1 MQRQA
6 LKALK
11 PKAISLAIL
20 TLATGFSMPAWAIDL
35 QPGDATAPPPGLR
48 SVQLSYLNAERVGAS
63 NAKMDQT
70 QVQFRYTQA
79 FELNN
84 KPALFYLHTGTGTNE
99 PVGPLARIAPADNGM
114 IDTTLVLAYWPYVDR
129 TSKTFVGVAGYLISP
144 TGSYSSDRA
153 INMGENRY
161 RWAGQ
166 IAYQTRIAPDL
177 DWMSAFDTL
186 WFGKNDASK
195 SFGNGVGTLEQKA
208 LYSAQTGLLYRLNS
222 QYAIAASYFYS
233 EGGETVFK
241 GAAQNNSIKSHRY
254 QLSGIGDY
262 SFGRLTLQYGQDID
276 NNAALEDKRRV
287 FLRYTKFF

>member
-1 MQRQA
+1 MQQSA
-6 LKALK
+6 LI
-11 PKAISLAIL
+11 PKAISLL
-20 TLATGFSMPAWAIDL
+20 TFAMAAGFSMSAWAIDL

-48 SVQLSYLNAERVGAS
+48 SVQLSYLNAERVGAN
-63 NAKMDQT
+63 NAKLDQT

-79 FELNN
+79 FEVN
-84 KPALFYLHTGTGTNE
+84 KQPALFYLHTGTGKTE
-99 PVGPLARIAPADNGM
+99 PAGALAPFKSDNGM

-129 TSKTFVGVAGYLISP
+129 ASKTFVAVAAYLISP

-186 WFGKNDASK
+186 WFGKNDASR
-195 SFGNGVGTLEQKA
+195 SLDPREGLGALQQKA
-208 LYSAQTGLLYRLNS
+208 LYSAQTGLLYHLNQRYS
-222 QYAIAASYFYS
+222 FSAAYFYT

-241 GAAQNNSIKSHRY
+241 GVAQNNSIKSHRY
-254 QLSGIGDY
+254 QLSAIRNTSIGR
-262 SFGRLTLQYGQDID
+262 FTLQYGQDID
-276 NNAALEDKRRV
+276 NNAALEDKQRI

>member
-1 MQRQA
+1 MQRQP
-6 LKALK
+6 LK
-11 PKAISLAIL
+11 PKVISLATFVMAI
-20 TLATGFSMPAWAIDL
+20 GFSMSALAIDL

-48 SVQLSYLNAERVGAS
+48 SVQFSYLNAERVGAS
-63 NAKMDQT
+63 NARVDQT

-79 FELNN
+79 FEVNQQ
-84 KPALFYLHTGTGTNE
+84 PALFYLHTGTGRND
-99 PVGPLARIAPADNGM
+99 PSGAYASLPADNGM
-114 IDTTLVLAYWPYVDR
+114 IDTTLVFAYWPYVDR
-129 TSKTFVGVAGYLISP
+129 ASKTYVGVAGYLITP
-144 TGSYSSDRA
+144 TGSYSSSRD

-166 IAYQTRIAPDL
+166 IAYQTRISPDL

-186 WFGKNDASK
+186 WFGKNDASRLL
-195 SFGNGVGTLEQKA
+195 NTVGTLEQKA
-208 LYSAQTGLLYRLNS
+208 LYSAQTGLLYHLNQRYS
-222 QYAIAASYFYS
+222 FAAAYFYS

-254 QLSGIGDY
+254 QLSAIGQY

-276 NNAALEDKRRV
+276 NNAALEDKHRI

>member
-1 MQRQA
+1 MQRQVLR
-6 LKALK
+6 LKVS
-11 PKAISLAIL
+11 SLAIL
-20 TLATGFSMPAWAIDL
+20 IMATGFSLPASAIDL

-48 SVQLSYLNAERVGAS
+48 SVQLSYLNAERVGAN
-63 NAKMDQT
+63 NARIDQT

-79 FELNN
+79 FEVN
-84 KPALFYLHTGTGTNE
+84 KQPALFYLHTGSGKNQ
-99 PVGPLARIAPADNGM
+99 PAGALASYAADNGM
-114 IDTTLVLAYWPYVDR
+114 IDTTLVFAYWPYVDR
-129 TSKTFVGVAGYLISP
+129 ASKTYVGVAGYLITP

-186 WFGKNDASK
+186 WFGKNDASR
-195 SFGNGVGTLEQKA
+195 SLANQLGTLEQKA
-208 LYSAQTGLLYRLNS
+208 LYSAQTGLLYHLNERYS
-222 QYAIAASYFYS
+222 LAASYFYS
-233 EGGETVFK
+233 EGGETVFR
-241 GAAQNNSIKSHRY
+241 GAAQNNSTKSHRY
-254 QLSGIGDY
+254 QLSAIGQY

-276 NNAALEDKRRV
+276 NNATLEDKHRL

>member
-1 MQRQA
+1 MQRS
-6 LKALK
+6 ALK
-11 PKAISLAIL
+11 PKVTA
-20 TLATGFSMPAWAIDL
+20 LATLLMAAGFSMPAWAIDL

-48 SVQLSYLNAERVGAS
+48 GVQLSYLNAERVGAN
-63 NAKMDQT
+63 NARIDQT

-79 FELNN
+79 FEMN
-84 KPALFYLHTGTGTNE
+84 KQPALFYLHTGTGRNDPSGALG
-99 PVGPLARIAPADNGM
+99 PVPSDNGM

-129 TSKTFVGVAGYLISP
+129 ASKTFVGVAGYLITP

-166 IAYQTRIAPDL
+166 IAYQTRIARDL

-186 WFGKNDASK
+186 WFGKNDASR
-195 SFGNGVGTLEQKA
+195 SLVPSEGLGVLQQKA
-208 LYSAQTGLLYRLNS
+208 LYSAQTGLLYHLNQRYS
-222 QYAIAASYFYS
+222 LAASYFYS

-241 GAAQNNSIKSHRY
+241 CMAKNNSIKSHRY
-254 QLSGIGDY
+254 QVSAIMNSSIGR
-262 SFGRLTLQYGQDID
+262 FTLQYGQDID
-276 NNAALEDKRRV
+276 NNASLEDKQRT

>member
-1 MQRQA
+1 MRQA
-6 LKALK
+6 LN
-11 PKAISLAIL
+11 PKVISLATFAI
-20 TLATGFSMPAWAIDL
+20 ATGFSVSAWAIDL

-63 NAKMDQT
+63 NARMDQN
-70 QVQFRYTQA
+70 QIQFRYTQA
-79 FELNN
+79 FELNQ
-84 KPALFYLHTGTGTNE
+84 KPALFYLHTGTGKNE
-99 PVGPLARIAPADNGM
+99 PVGALAPYPADNGM
-114 IDTTLVLAYWPYVDR
+114 IDTTLVFAYWPYVDR
-129 TSKTFVGVAGYLISP
+129 VSKTYMGVAGYLISP

-186 WFGKNDASK
+186 WFGKNDASR
-195 SFGNGVGTLEQKA
+195 SLANQLGTLEQKA
-208 LYSAQTGLLYRLNS
+208 LYSAQTGLLYHLNQRYS
-222 QYAIAASYFYS
+222 FAAAYFYS

-254 QLSGIGDY
+254 QLSAIGQY

-276 NNAALEDKRRV
+276 NNATLEDKHRV

>member
-1 MQRQA
+1 MQRQP
-6 LKALK
+6 LK
-11 PKAISLAIL
+11 PKVISLATFVMAI
-20 TLATGFSMPAWAIDL
+20 GFSMSALAIDL

-63 NAKMDQT
+63 NAKMNQN

-79 FELNN
+79 FELNQ
-84 KPALFYLHTGTGTNE
+84 KPALFYLHTGTGKNE
-99 PVGPLARIAPADNGM
+99 PVGPFARIAPADNGM

-129 TSKTFVGVAGYLISP
+129 ASKTFVGVAGYLISP

-186 WFGKNDASK
+186 WFGKNDASR
-195 SFGNGVGTLEQKA
+195 SLVPSEGLGVLEQKA
-208 LYSAQTGLLYRLNS
+208 LYSAQTGLLYHLNQRYS
-222 QYAIAASYFYS
+222 VAASYFYS

-254 QLSGIGDY
+254 QVSAIRNTSIGR
-262 SFGRLTLQYGQDID
+262 FTLQYGQDID
-276 NNAALEDKRRV
+276 NNSALEDKQRV

>member
-1 MQRQA
+1 MQRSV
-6 LKALK
+6 LK
-11 PKAISLAIL
+11 PQAISLA
-20 TLATGFSMPAWAIDL
+20 TFFMATSFSMSALAIDL

-48 SVQLSYLNAERVGAS
+48 TVQLSYLNAERVGAS
-63 NAKMDQT
+63 NAKIDQT

-79 FELNN
+79 FEVNQQ
-84 KPALFYLHTGTGTNE
+84 PALLYLLTGTGKVQ
-99 PVGPLARIAPADNGM
+99 PAGALAPYQADNGM

-129 TSKTFVGVAGYLISP
+129 ASKTFVGVAGYLISP
-144 TGSYSSDRA
+144 TGSYSNDRA

-186 WFGKNDASK
+186 WFGKNDASR
-195 SFGNGVGTLEQKA
+195 SLANQLGVLEQKA
-208 LYSAQTGLLYRLNS
+208 LYSAQTGLLYHLNQRYS
-222 QYAIAASYFYS
+222 LAASYFYS

-241 GAAQNNSIKSHRY
+241 GASQNNSIKSHRY
-254 QLSGIGDY
+254 QLSAIKNTSIGR
-262 SFGRLTLQYGQDID
+262 FTLQYGQDID
-276 NNAALEDKRRV
+276 NNAALEDKQRV

>member
-6 LKALK
+6 LKL
-11 PKAISLAIL
+11 KAISLATFAI
-20 TLATGFSMPAWAIDL
+20 AAGFSMSTWAIDL

-48 SVQLSYLNAERVGAS
+48 SVQLSYMNAERVGAS
-63 NAKMDQT
+63 NARMDQN

-79 FELNN
+79 FELNQ
-84 KPALFYLHTGTGTNE
+84 KPALFYLHTGTGKNE
-99 PVGPLARIAPADNGM
+99 PTGALAPYPADNGM
-114 IDTTLVLAYWPYVDR
+114 IDTTLVFAYWPYVDR
-129 TSKTFVGVAGYLISP
+129 ASKTYVGVAGYLISP

-166 IAYQTRIAPDL
+166 IAYQTRIADDL

-186 WFGKNDASK
+186 WFGKNDASR
-195 SFGNGVGTLEQKA
+195 SLANQLGTLEQKA
-208 LYSAQTGLLYRLNS
+208 LYSAQTGLLYHLNQRYS
-222 QYAIAASYFYS
+222 FAAAYFYS

-254 QLSGIGDY
+254 QLSAIGQY

-276 NNAALEDKRRV
+276 NNAALEDKHRV

>member
-1 MQRQA
+1 MHQ
-6 LKALK
+6 LTKK
-11 PKAISLAIL
+11 PTVISLAAFL
-20 TLATGFSMPAWAIDL
+20 MATGFSMSAWAIDL

-48 SVQLSYLNAERVGAS
+48 SIQLSYLNAERVGAS
-63 NAKMDQT
+63 NARIDQT

-79 FELNN
+79 FEVN
-84 KPALFYLHTGTGTNE
+84 KQPALFYLHTGTGRNDPSGALGFT
-99 PVGPLARIAPADNGM
+99 PSDNGM
-114 IDTTLVLAYWPYVDR
+114 IDTTLVFAYWPYVDR
-129 TSKTFVGVAGYLISP
+129 ASKTYVGVAGYLITP

-195 SFGNGVGTLEQKA
+195 SLLTGQVGSLEQKP
-208 LYSAQTGLLYRLNS
+208 LYSAQTGLLYHLNQRYS
-222 QYAIAASYFYS
+222 LAASYFYS

-254 QLSGIGDY
+254 QLSAIRNSSIGRF
-262 SFGRLTLQYGQDID
+262 SLQYGQDID
-276 NNAALEDKRRV
+276 NNASLEDKQRI

>member
-1 MQRQA
+1 MRQA
-6 LKALK
+6 LN
-11 PKAISLAIL
+11 PKVISLATFAI
-20 TLATGFSMPAWAIDL
+20 ATGFSVSAWAIDL

-63 NAKMDQT
+63 NARMDQN
-70 QVQFRYTQA
+70 QIQFRYTQA
-79 FELNN
+79 FELNQ
-84 KPALFYLHTGTGTNE
+84 KPALFYLHTGTGKNE
-99 PVGPLARIAPADNGM
+99 PVGALAPYPADNGM
-114 IDTTLVLAYWPYVDR
+114 IDTTLVFAYWPYVDR
-129 TSKTFVGVAGYLISP
+129 ASKTYMGVAGYLISP
-144 TGSYSSDRA
+144 TGSYSSDQA
-153 INMGENRY
+153 FNMGENRY

-186 WFGKNDASK
+186 WFGKNDASR
-195 SFGNGVGTLEQKA
+195 SLANQLGTLEQKA
-208 LYSAQTGLLYRLNS
+208 LYSAQTGLLYHLNQRYS
-222 QYAIAASYFYS
+222 FAAAYFYS

-254 QLSGIGDY
+254 QLSAIGQY

-276 NNAALEDKRRV
+276 NNATLEDKHRV

>member
-1 MQRQA
+1 MT
-6 LKALK
+6 
-11 PKAISLAIL
+11 S
-20 TLATGFSMPAWAIDL
+20 GFSMSASAIDL

-63 NAKMDQT
+63 NAKLDQT

-79 FELNN
+79 FELNQQ
-84 KPALFYLHTGTGTNE
+84 PALFFLHTGTGKTE
-99 PVGPLARIAPADNGM
+99 PAGALAPYQADNGM
-114 IDTTLVLAYWPYVDR
+114 IDTTLVFAYWPYVDR
-129 TSKTFVGVAGYLISP
+129 ASKTFVGLAAYLITP
-144 TGSYSSDRA
+144 TGSYSSDRSF
-153 INMGENRY
+153 NMGENRY

-186 WFGKNDASK
+186 WFGKNDESRSLA
-195 SFGNGVGTLEQKA
+195 NQLGTLEQKA

-222 QYAIAASYFYS
+222 QYGIAASYFYT

-276 NNAALEDKRRV
+276 NNAALEDKRRL

>member
-1 MQRQA
+1 M
-6 LKALK
+6 
-11 PKAISLAIL
+11 
-20 TLATGFSMPAWAIDL
+20 ATGLSLPASAIDL

-48 SVQLSYLNAERVGAS
+48 SIQLSYLNAERVGAS
-63 NAKMDQT
+63 NARIDQT

-79 FELNN
+79 FEVN
-84 KPALFYLHTGTGTNE
+84 KQPALFYLHTGTGRND
-99 PVGPLARIAPADNGM
+99 PSGAYASLPADNGM
-114 IDTTLVLAYWPYVDR
+114 IDTTLVVAYWPYVDR
-129 TSKTFVGVAGYLISP
+129 ASKTYVGVAGYLITP

-186 WFGKNDASK
+186 WFGKNDASR
-195 SFGNGVGTLEQKA
+195 SSNTVGTLEQKA
-208 LYSAQTGLLYRLNS
+208 LYSAQTGLLYHLNQRYS
-222 QYAIAASYFYS
+222 LAASYFYS
-233 EGGETVFK
+233 EGGETVFM

-254 QLSGIGDY
+254 QISAIRNSSIGR
-262 SFGRLTLQYGQDID
+262 FTLQYGQDID
-276 NNAALEDKRRV
+276 NNATLEDKQRV

>member
-1 MQRQA
+1 MQQSA
-6 LKALK
+6 LI
-11 PKAISLAIL
+11 PKAISLL
-20 TLATGFSMPAWAIDL
+20 TFAVVASFSMSSWAIDL

-63 NAKMDQT
+63 NARIDQT
-70 QVQFRYTQA
+70 QVQFRYIQS

-84 KPALFYLHTGTGTNE
+84 QPALFYLHTGTGKTE

-129 TSKTFVGVAGYLISP
+129 VSKTYVAVAGYLISP
-144 TGSYSSDRA
+144 TGSYSSNR
-153 INMGENRY
+153 IFNMGENRY

-177 DWMSAFDTL
+177 DWMAAFDTL
-186 WFGKNDASK
+186 WFGKNDESRSLSNAL
-195 SFGNGVGTLEQKA
+195 GTLEQKA
-208 LYSAQTGLLYRLNS
+208 LYSAQTGLLYKLNS
-222 QYAIAASYFYS
+222 TYSIAGAYFYT
-233 EGGETVFK
+233 EGGETVFS
-241 GAAQNNSIKSHRY
+241 GSAQNNSVKSHRY
-254 QLSGIGDY
+254 QLSGIGNY

-276 NNAALEDKRRV
+276 NNATFEDKHRV

>member
-1 MQRQA
+1 MQRQV
-6 LKALK
+6 LRLNVS
-11 PKAISLAIL
+11 SLAIL
-20 TLATGFSMPAWAIDL
+20 IMATGFSLPASAIDL

-48 SVQLSYLNAERVGAS
+48 SIQLSYLNAERVGAS
-63 NAKMDQT
+63 NARIDQT

-84 KPALFYLHTGTGTNE
+84 KPALFYLHTGSGKNQ
-99 PVGPLARIAPADNGM
+99 PAGALASYAADNGM
-114 IDTTLVLAYWPYVDR
+114 IDTTLVFAYWPYVDR
-129 TSKTFVGVAGYLISP
+129 ASKTYVGVAGYLITP

-186 WFGKNDASK
+186 WFGKNDASR
-195 SFGNGVGTLEQKA
+195 SLANQLGTLEQKA
-208 LYSAQTGLLYRLNS
+208 LYSAQTGLLYHLNQRYS
-222 QYAIAASYFYS
+222 LAASYFYS
-233 EGGETVFK
+233 EGGETVFR

-254 QLSGIGDY
+254 QISAIRNSSIGR
-262 SFGRLTLQYGQDID
+262 FTLQYGQDID
-276 NNAALEDKRRV
+276 NNATLEDKQRV

>member
-1 MQRQA
+1 MQRQV
-6 LKALK
+6 LRLNVS
-11 PKAISLAIL
+11 SLAIL
-20 TLATGFSMPAWAIDL
+20 IMATGLSLPASAIDL

-48 SVQLSYLNAERVGAS
+48 SIQLSYLNAERVGAS
-63 NAKMDQT
+63 NARIDQT

-84 KPALFYLHTGTGTNE
+84 KPALFYLHTGSGKNQ
-99 PVGPLARIAPADNGM
+99 PAGALASYAADNGT
-114 IDTTLVLAYWPYVDR
+114 IDTTLVFAYWPYVDR
-129 TSKTFVGVAGYLISP
+129 ASKTYVGVAGYLITP

-186 WFGKNDASK
+186 WFGKNDASR
-195 SFGNGVGTLEQKA
+195 SLANQLGTLEQKA
-208 LYSAQTGLLYRLNS
+208 LYSAQTGLLYHLNQRYS
-222 QYAIAASYFYS
+222 LAASYFYS
-233 EGGETVFK
+233 EGGETVFR

-254 QLSGIGDY
+254 QISAIRNSSIGR
-262 SFGRLTLQYGQDID
+262 FTLQYGQDID
-276 NNAALEDKRRV
+276 NNATLEDKQRV

>member
-1 MQRQA
+1 MRQA
-6 LKALK
+6 LN
-11 PKAISLAIL
+11 PKVISLATFAI
-20 TLATGFSMPAWAIDL
+20 ATGFSVSAWAIDL

-63 NAKMDQT
+63 NARMDQN
-70 QVQFRYTQA
+70 QIQFRYTQA
-79 FELNN
+79 FELNQ
-84 KPALFYLHTGTGTNE
+84 KPALFYLHTGTGKNE
-99 PVGPLARIAPADNGM
+99 PAGALAPYPADNGM
-114 IDTTLVLAYWPYVDR
+114 IDTTLVFAYWPYVDR
-129 TSKTFVGVAGYLISP
+129 ASKTYMGVAGYLISP

-186 WFGKNDASK
+186 WFGKNDASR
-195 SFGNGVGTLEQKA
+195 SLANQLGALEQKA
-208 LYSAQTGLLYRLNS
+208 LYSAQTGLLYHLNQRYS
-222 QYAIAASYFYS
+222 FAAAYFYS

-254 QLSGIGDY
+254 QLSAIGQY

-276 NNAALEDKRRV
+276 NNATLEDKHRV

>member
-1 MQRQA
+1 MRQA
-6 LKALK
+6 LN
-11 PKAISLAIL
+11 PTVISLATFAI
-20 TLATGFSMPAWAIDL
+20 ATGFSVSAWAIDL

-63 NAKMDQT
+63 NARMDQN
-70 QVQFRYTQA
+70 QIQFRYTQA
-79 FELNN
+79 FELNQ
-84 KPALFYLHTGTGTNE
+84 KPALFYLHTGTGKNE
-99 PVGPLARIAPADNGM
+99 PVGALAPYPADNGM
-114 IDTTLVLAYWPYVDR
+114 IDTTLVFAYWPYVDR
-129 TSKTFVGVAGYLISP
+129 ASKTYMGVAGYLISP

-186 WFGKNDASK
+186 WFGKNDASR
-195 SFGNGVGTLEQKA
+195 SLANQLGTLEQKA
-208 LYSAQTGLLYRLNS
+208 LYSAQTGLLYHLNQRYS
-222 QYAIAASYFYS
+222 FAAAYFYS

-254 QLSGIGDY
+254 QLSAIGQY

-276 NNAALEDKRRV
+276 NNATLEDKHRV

>member
-1 MQRQA
+1 MRQA
-6 LKALK
+6 LN
-11 PKAISLAIL
+11 PKVISLATFAI
-20 TLATGFSMPAWAIDL
+20 ATGFSVSAWAIDL

-63 NAKMDQT
+63 NARMDQN
-70 QVQFRYTQA
+70 QIQFRYTQA
-79 FELNN
+79 FELNQ
-84 KPALFYLHTGTGTNE
+84 KPALFYLHTGTGKNE
-99 PVGPLARIAPADNGM
+99 PVGALAPYPADNGM
-114 IDTTLVLAYWPYVDR
+114 IDTTLVFAYWPYVDR
-129 TSKTFVGVAGYLISP
+129 ASKTYMGVAGYLISP

-153 INMGENRY
+153 FNMGENRY

-186 WFGKNDASK
+186 WFGKNDASR
-195 SFGNGVGTLEQKA
+195 SLANQLGALEQKA
-208 LYSAQTGLLYRLNS
+208 LYSAQTGLLYHLNQRYS
-222 QYAIAASYFYS
+222 FAAAYFYS

-254 QLSGIGDY
+254 QLSAIGQY

-276 NNAALEDKRRV
+276 NNATLEDKHRV

>member
-1 MQRQA
+1 MLQIA
-6 LKALK
+6 KKSKA
-11 PKAISLAIL
+11 ASLAIF
-20 TLATGFSMPAWAIDL
+20 AIGAGFSISALAIDL

-63 NAKMDQT
+63 NARIDQT

-79 FELNN
+79 FEVN
-84 KPALFYLHTGTGTNE
+84 KQPALFYLHTGSGRND
-99 PVGPLARIAPADNGM
+99 PSGALSRVPSDNGM
-114 IDTTLVLAYWPYVDR
+114 IDTTFVFAYWPYVDKA
-129 TSKTFVGVAGYLISP
+129 SKTFVGVAGYLITP

-166 IAYQTRIAPDL
+166 IAYQTRIAHDL

-186 WFGKNDASK
+186 WFGKNDESRSLDNKLGA
-195 SFGNGVGTLEQKA
+195 LEQKA
-208 LYSAQTGLLYRLNS
+208 LYSAQTGLLYHLNQRYS
-222 QYAIAASYFYS
+222 LAASYFYS

-254 QLSGIGDY
+254 QLSAIRNSSIGR
-262 SFGRLTLQYGQDID
+262 FTLQYGQDID
-276 NNAALEDKRRV
+276 NNATLEDKHRV